1 MSMFPIELSN
11 TIPNPILK
19 KLQDGIMLRADINRP
34 KLTSL
39 LSQQLLDGVVPD
51 SLTELERHKEGTLD
65 RVKARV
71 LLMVP
76 SYTRIRRPLE
86 VMANSLIAANG
97 SKLKDDLELIGLLK
111 AEGLKYIEEMKRA
124 GVPMG
129 LLRVGTQAKA
139 RGYDIKIVDG
149 ACGDW
154 DNENY
159 YFTTEEGSEMWTYGL
174 SDEKMKAIIKG
185 YRPDIVGISCDY
197 SHQWG
202 NNRALA
208 DMVKTVDPK
217 TVVIMG
223 GTHVSGLPEDAL
235 RDNPSDF
242 VVRQQG
248 DVTFPELLDALL
260 YGRPVEDVTGIA
272 FRKNNEVLQTK
283 NRGFLKSMDT
293 ISNPDYSM
301 VDLSLYSSEYHSGGR
316 RQVDH
321 GYLTYG
327 FTTIGCDVRCTFC
340 TIPKVQGG
348 WLQMNKLSLDQY
360 LYDLKAEGVTEFI
373 VEDDN
378 LFHDPE
384 WVLTVCDLLQ
394 KHQLP
399 WFEEGGVALFSLI
412 ALLPEV
418 SEEFILKETGRKK
431 LFEPLLKAKRA
442 GLTLDYLVKRMRES
456 GCYSLYLAVESS
468 NADALGSANKPSINS
483 IQYYTQRVVNTLHN
497 NNNNIHVTA
506 GLMFGFV
513 NPTSGGKLY
522 VETRSEIEASLH
534 YGAFLIG
541 AGATYM
547 NPFIFTPLPAAP
559 HFHKLL
565 PYATKNTDEG
575 YSHEFATMNNAP
587 EGQWTKD
594 EVNLLRVRSLV
605 EVNGIERYRTML
617 QTGTWPVEKE
627 RLTNVSI
634 NEAIVADNPVPLVES
649 LAQKKKQPALV

>member
-1 MSMFPIELSN
+1 MSTFPEELSKS
-11 TIPNPILK
+11 TPNPILK

-34 KLTSL
+34 ELTSL
-39 LSQQLLDGVVPD
+39 LSQQLLNGEIPD
-51 SLTELERHKEGTLD
+51 SLTELERHKAGTPD
-65 RVKARV
+65 GVKARV

-86 VMANSLIAANG
+86 VMANSLSAANG
-97 SKLKDDLELIGLLK
+97 PKLKEDLELIDLLK

-139 RGYDIKIVDG
+139 RGHDIKIIDG
-149 ACGDW
+149 AYGDW

-174 SDEKMKAIIKG
+174 SDEKMKVIITD
-185 YRPDIVGISCDY
+185 YQPDVVGISCDY

-208 DMVKTVDPK
+208 DMVKTINPK

-235 RDNPSDF
+235 RDSASDF

-248 DVTFPELLDALL
+248 DVTFSELLDALF
-260 YGRPVEDVTGIA
+260 YGRPVENVTGIV
-272 FRKNNEVLQTK
+272 FRRNNEVLQTK

-293 ISNPDYSM
+293 ISKPDYSM

-348 WLQMNKLSLDQY
+348 WLQMNKTSLDQY

-373 VEDDN
+373 VEDDH

-384 WVLTVCDLLQ
+384 WVLTVCDLLE

-399 WFEEGGVALFSLI
+399 WFEEGGVALFALI
-412 ALLPEV
+412 SLLPEV
-418 SEEFILKETGRKK
+418 SEEFILKEAGRMK

-468 NADALGSANKPSINS
+468 NADALSTANKPSINS
-483 IQYYTQRVVNTLHN
+483 IEYYTQRVVNTLHK
-497 NNNNIHVTA
+497 NNIHVTA

-513 NPTSGGKLY
+513 NPTYGGKLY
-522 VETRSEIEASLH
+522 VETRDEIEASLR
-534 YGAFLIG
+534 YGAFIIG

-559 HFHKLL
+559 HFYKLL
-565 PYATKNTDEG
+565 PHATKNTDEG

-617 QTGTWPVEKE
+617 QTGTWPVERE
-627 RLTNVSI
+627 CLTNISI
-634 NEAIVADNPVPLVES
+634 NETVVVDIPNPLIES
-649 LAQKKKQPALV
+649 QVQKKAQPTLA